1 MEHEKHLYGS
11 LATLLF
17 LPPSNCRPILCRL
30 ACMFALVVVVVRQG
44 LAGDFLEFMRH
55 DTRMLAQPAVP
66 TGSLLAP
73 ARHCLTAVESTTPTL
88 AAYPRRMLPQNY

>member
-1 MEHEKHLYGS
+1 MRWS
-11 LATLLF
+11 WLLF
-17 LPPSNCRPILCRL
+17 DK
-30 ACMFALVVVVVRQG
+30 G

-73 ARHCLTAVESTTPTL
+73 ARHCLTAVDVDY
-88 AAYPRRMLPQNY
+88 ADACRLPQAHASPEFIDIPLSPARILALKM